1 VKILVAEDSATSRL
15 LLTRELVRLGH
26 ESIVAEDGAQAWDMF
41 RGSDVEVVI
50 SDWMMPGMNGDELC
64 RLVRSQPS
72 APYTY
77 FVILTSLEGRGHVVQ
92 GMRAGADDYLT
103 KPFDNEQLEA
113 CLIGA
118 ARVSALH
125 RRVAEQQVELERL
138 NVGLFADS
146 RRDHLT
152 GLGNRLRQDEDLD
165 ALTSRAERYGQS
177 FCVALLDIDHF
188 KGYNDTCGHLAGD
201 EVLRRIAQV
210 LVDERRRGDA
220 VYRYGGEELLVV
232 LPAQDLDSAT
242 IAVERMRT
250 AVEALAIPHPGIKPV
265 GVVTVSA
272 GVAERR
278 ANKGGDAEELLHR
291 ADAALYN
298 AKRAGRNRVVTELV
312 NHTSAA

>member
-1 VKILVAEDSATSRL
+1 MRILVADDSATSRL

-26 ESIVAEDGAQAWDMF
+26 ESILAEDGAQAWDLF
-41 RGSDVEVVI
+41 RGSRFEVVI

-64 RLVRSQPS
+64 RLVRSEPL

-77 FVILTSLEGRGHVVQ
+77 FVILTSLEGRAPVVQ

-103 KPFDNEQLEA
+103 KPFDSDQLEA

-138 NVGLFADS
+138 NAGLFADS

-165 ALTSRAERYGQS
+165 TLTSRAERYGQG

-188 KGYNDTCGHLAGD
+188 KAYNDTCGHLAGD
-201 EVLRRIAQV
+201 DVLRRVAQV
-210 LVDERRRGDA
+210 LVHELRGGDA

-242 IAVERMRT
+242 IAVQRMR
-250 AVEALAIPHPGIKPV
+250 AAIEALAIPHPGIEPL

-272 GVAERR
+272 GLAERR
-278 ANKGGDAEELLHR
+278 ANVRGDAAELVHR

-298 AKRAGRNRVVTELV
+298 AKRAGRNRVVTELGDQ
-312 NHTSAA
+312 TRAA